1 MDSHYLQ
8 PEEQN
13 LKRHVLLDQ
22 PEARELIRAVSHK
35 LPPVSRHPK
44 DTITVG
50 TGVYRLHFR
59 KALGTWLPQS
69 IYRG

>member
-1 MDSHYLQ
+1 MDAHYLQ

-13 LKRHVLLDQ
+13 LRRHILLNK

-44 DTITVG
+44 DTITVS

>member
-1 MDSHYLQ
+1 MDAHYLQ

-13 LKRHVLLDQ
+13 LRRHILLDQ

-44 DTITVG
+44 DTIMVG
-50 TGVYRLHFR
+50 TGLYRLHFR
-59 KALGTWLPQS
+59 QALGTWLPQS
-69 IYRG
+69 IYCG